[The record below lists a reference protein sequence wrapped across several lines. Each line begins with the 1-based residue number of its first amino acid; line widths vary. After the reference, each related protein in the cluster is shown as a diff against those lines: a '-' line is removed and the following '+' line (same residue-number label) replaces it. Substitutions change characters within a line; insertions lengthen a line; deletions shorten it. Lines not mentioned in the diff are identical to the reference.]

1 VQGLSGSPGPVVS
14 LRSTTGYKLRSLRL
28 RLADPA
34 MSVIC
39 ITGGI
44 ATGKS
49 AVTRLWRARFPAAEF
64 FDADQSARE
73 LTDQDPEVR
82 QLIAQTFGSEIYSAG
97 DLNREAL
104 RAIIFADPEKKRAL
118 EQILHPR
125 IRRQWAAEA
134 ESNRGPN
141 QFFLADI
148 PLLYE
153 TGGELLCD
161 RVVVVACSTA
171 TQLQRLMARSS
182 LSREAAEKMI
192 AAQMPLT
199 EKMKCADYVIW
210 NNGPETA
217 LALQVETLANL
228 WRQTQ

>member
-1 VQGLSGSPGPVVS
+1 
-14 LRSTTGYKLRSLRL
+14 
-28 RLADPA
+28 
-34 MSVIC
+34 MSVIG

-44 ATGKS
+44 ATGKTAFS
-49 AVTRLWRARFPAAEF
+49 RQLRAELPEAAF
-64 FDADQSARE
+64 FDADQSARD
-73 LTDQDPEVR
+73 LTAKDAGVR

-97 DLNREAL
+97 DLNRAAL

-134 ESNRGPN
+134 ESHRGPN

-153 TGGELLCD
+153 TGGESLCD
-161 RVVVVACSTA
+161 RVVVVACSAA

-199 EKMKCADYVIW
+199 EKMKRADYVIW
-210 NNGPETA
+210 NNGSETA
-217 LALQVETLANL
+217 MALQVETLANL
-228 WRQTQ
+228 WRQAQ